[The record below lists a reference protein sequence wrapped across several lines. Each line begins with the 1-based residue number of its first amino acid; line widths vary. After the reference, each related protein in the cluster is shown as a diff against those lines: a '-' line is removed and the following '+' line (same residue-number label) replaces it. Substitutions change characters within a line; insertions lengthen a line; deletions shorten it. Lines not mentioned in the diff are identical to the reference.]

1 MLSDITIGQYMML
14 DLCLQVV
21 LGVLVALIVCAISC
35 ICRRPLAT
43 ISMGLLAI
51 GLPEVLAST
60 VLPQLAPC
68 SVLSLS
74 SPLSTTMLSAQKQL
88 LGGDF
93 TYLLG
98 ADMLLAVLSALLT
111 LLAGRKFC
119 KSHYHG
125 GKS

>member
-1 MLSDITIGQYMML
+1 M
-14 DLCLQVV
+14 
-21 LGVLVALIVCAISC
+21 
-35 ICRRPLAT
+35 
-43 ISMGLLAI
+43 
-51 GLPEVLAST
+51 
-60 VLPQLAPC
+60 LPQLAAY

-88 LGGDF
+88 PGGDF

-98 ADMLLAVLSALLT
+98 AVMLLAVLSALLT